1 MAKVKVKPISARA
14 RRALKKKQPKIIED
28 EKRLLALRGPT
39 THELAVAAMKDL
51 VVLKKPEAKLLT
63 RKNDI
68 RPMEDATSIEFLAEK
83 NDCAAFIYTSHNK
96 KRPYNLVLGRL
107 FDDRILDMI
116 EMGIIGGN
124 DGYTPLSAIAGPKK
138 MLGAPPLFLFQGD
151 AWDRFHTLGR
161 LQNMLLDVFGAT
173 KLTGISLKGIDHII
187 TVTAVEDAG
196 MPVPTG
202 STLADFRGR
211 IHWRP
216 YFLSLHRSGEK
227 VPAVELS
234 QMGPCLDLVI
244 RRTQFPSP
252 ELEKE
257 SMKQPAELKKKKVKN
272 VEHDE
277 FGEKHGRIHMERQD
291 FTKLQLRSSKARKAE
306 RKGLGKRLEEEDA
319 AAMEQDQQ

>member
-1 MAKVKVKPISARA
+1 MKVKPLSARA
-14 RRALKKKQPKIIED
+14 RRLLKKREPKIIED

-39 THELAVAAMKDL
+39 TQEIAVSAMKDL
-51 VVLKKPEAKLLT
+51 VVMKKPESKLLT

-68 RPMEDATSIEFLAEK
+68 RPMEDATSIEFLAER

-96 KRPYNLVLGRL
+96 KRPHNLILGRL
-107 FDDRILDMI
+107 FDNRILDMI
-116 EMGIIGGN
+116 EMGLIGGS
-124 DGYTPLSAIAGPKK
+124 DGYTPISAISGPKK

-151 AWDRFHTLGR
+151 AWDRYHTLGK

-173 KLTGISLKGIDHII
+173 KLTGLSLKGVDHII

-196 MPVPTG
+196 MPAPTG
-202 STLADFRGR
+202 STLGDFRGR
-211 IHWRP
+211 IHWRA
-216 YFLSLHRSGEK
+216 YFISLHRSGEK

-234 QMGPCLDLVI
+234 PMGPYMDLAI

-257 SMKQPAELKKKKVKN
+257 SMRQPAELKKKKAKN
-272 VEHDE
+272 VEHDV

-291 FTKLQLRSSKARKAE
+291 FSKLQLRRSKAMKAE

-319 AAMEQDQQ
+319 EMLEDGQGEN